1 MKFSKKLISTASHL
15 LSSALISGFAG
26 GVSYLLYIWTGYPRG
41 NDAVG
46 HVFKVKV
53 IAEFWP
59 HFNWVHSW
67 GGGMP
72 HFLRYPLLPYPPLAF
87 IHQQTGIEIGLLLTG
102 AGVLAVALSAVGI
115 YLLVWELTK
124 SRIVS
129 LVSAFVYALT
139 PASWSYAFAG
149 GTYARA
155 FATPFLVLAPW
166 SFIRALKKGETLDK
180 QACVLTAVFLA
191 LSFLSHFIVGVLS
204 FLLVFLLGLLVV
216 RGLKEKLI
224 VLSKIFIPAILLT
237 ASSSFSLP
245 FLATKPSAQW
255 LGDISEC
262 TRGVPWT
269 DLLYLLDKEVGIN
282 EFYLNK
288 LSPFLL
294 PLVILLFLAV
304 FSFRRK
310 ELLKNTL
317 LFQVILIFSS
327 LSLLL
332 LIFVKGI
339 FGPFDLLCV
348 IVGIPVSMLHY
359 LAILVAPL
367 VGILLFLSIPTGKLR
382 LLPPLLVILV
392 VGFWVKV
399 QLVDVMGSLG
409 ADRFCP
415 TEAYSAQR
423 FQMVEEMM
431 VGLDHQFNFRLGTE
445 DAGTGGWFNTRF
457 PYVPQTRDY
466 FAQGVVDQEQRFYLI
481 YSLFHQKDNYQETN
495 FLMDWWGVKQFMALK
510 GGDIAGKYISKP
522 EFYRCLD
529 IDRVGFDGCEF
540 RQPTPI
546 LAATDSPSILFIGKK
561 ASYNVFFRSLA
572 YSNLNSRHLIPIHGD
587 EFIDSYSSDELQKFR
602 VLVLYDYRFRDSRRA
617 AELLKSFVENG
628 GGVVMESNMFADE
641 ERFFGEILP
650 VYGVEHANFG
660 KKWRLSLTAD
670 GEEALGD
677 IALSKFGEAVFLE
690 GPWGV
695 AVAKGTRDWARVFLR
710 EADRP
715 ILAGGDF
722 GKGRVVWSGMNL
734 PYHIDSYTNEEESKL
749 WGRLLNWAGRIE
761 GLEIFEYPEDN
772 NSLIYETATFSAE
785 FVNPE
790 KRVVTVKKPVS
801 GVLLKEFYFPN
812 WHAHIMRNGKKEGAK
827 IYRAGPE
834 FMYVPIP
841 QGTSYPVQV
850 IFEYRK
856 SSLEQAAAAIS
867 FVTLA
872 ALVLYLWKG
881 WMLPPTWRR
890 AGARALRRSTTF
902 LAPVREWWEKE
913 EV

>member
-15 LSSALISGFAG
+15 LNFALISGFAG

-72 HFLRYPLLPYPPLAF
+72 HFLRYPLLPYLPLAF
-87 IHQQTGIEIGLLLTG
+87 VHRQTGIEIGLLLTG
-102 AGVLAVALSAVGI
+102 AGVVAVAVSAIGI
-115 YLLVWELTK
+115 YLFVWELTK
-124 SRIVS
+124 SRIAS
-129 LVSAFVYALT
+129 LVSAFIYALT
-139 PASWSYAFAG
+139 PASWSYAFSWG
-149 GTYARA
+149 IYARA
-155 FATPFLVLAPW
+155 FATPFLVLALW
-166 SFIRALKKGETLDK
+166 SFIRALKKGEKLDR
-180 QACVLTAVFLA
+180 QAYVLTVVFLA
-191 LSFLSHFIVGVLS
+191 FSFLGHFIVGALS

-216 RGLKEKLI
+216 KGLKEKFT
-224 VLSKIFIPAILLT
+224 VLYRIFIPATLLT
-237 ASSSFSLP
+237 AGFSLP
-245 FLATKPSAQW
+245 FWATKPSAQW
-255 LGDISEC
+255 LGDISEYD
-262 TRGVPWT
+262 RSVPWA
-269 DLLYLLDKEVGIN
+269 DLLYLFDKEVGIN
-282 EFYLNK
+282 EFYLNR

-294 PLVILLFLAV
+294 PLAILLFLAV
-304 FSFRRK
+304 FVFRRK
-310 ELLKNTL
+310 QLLKNAL
-317 LFQVILIFSS
+317 LFQVILFFSS

-332 LIFVKGI
+332 LIYVKGI
-339 FGPFDLLCV
+339 FGSLDLLYAT
-348 IVGIPVSMLHY
+348 VGIPVGTLHY

-367 VGILLFLSIPTGKLR
+367 VGILLFLSMPTGKLR

-392 VGFWVKV
+392 VGSWVKV
-399 QLVDVMGSLG
+399 QLVDVMGSLD

-415 TEAYSAQR
+415 TEAYSAPG
-423 FQMVEEMM
+423 FEMVEEMM
-431 VGLDHQFNFRLGTE
+431 VRLDQQFSFRFGLE
-445 DAGTGGWFNTRF
+445 DAVIGGWFNTRF

-522 EFYRCLD
+522 EYYRCLD
-529 IDRVGFDGCEF
+529 IDPSFDGCEF
-540 RQPTPI
+540 GQPTPI
-546 LAATDSPSILFIGKK
+546 LAATDSPAILFIGKK
-561 ASYNVFFRSLA
+561 ESYNIFFRSLA
-572 YSNLNSRHLIPIHGD
+572 YSNLNSRHFIPIHGD
-587 EFIDSYSSDELQKFR
+587 EFIDSYSLDELKKFR

-628 GGVVMESNMFADE
+628 GAVVLESNMFADE
-641 ERFFGEILP
+641 ERSFGEILP

-660 KKWRLSLTAD
+660 KKWRLSLTVD
-670 GEEALGD
+670 GEEALGN
-677 IALSKFGEAVFLE
+677 IALSKFGEAVFME

-695 AVAKGTRDWARVFLR
+695 AVAEGTRDWARVLLR

-734 PYHIDSYTNEEESKL
+734 LFHINSYTNEVESKL
-749 WGRLLNWAGRIE
+749 WGKLLNWAGRVE
-761 GLEIFEYPEDN
+761 GLEVFEYPEDN

-790 KRVVTVKKPVS
+790 KRIVTARRTVS

-812 WHAHIMRNGKKEGAK
+812 WHAYIMRNGKKEGAK

-841 QGTSYPVQV
+841 QGTSYPIQV

-872 ALVLYLWKG
+872 ALLLYLWKG

-902 LAPVREWWEKE
+902 LAPLREWWEKE

>member
-1 MKFSKKLISTASHL
+1 MRISKRLISTASHL
-15 LSSALISGFAG
+15 LNFALISGFAG

-41 NDAVG
+41 WDAVG

-53 IAEFWP
+53 IANFWP

-72 HFLRYPLLPYPPLAF
+72 HFLRYPLLPYLPLAF
-87 IHQQTGIEIGLLLTG
+87 IHQQTKIDVGLLLTG
-102 AGVLAVALSAVGI
+102 AGVLAVALSAIGI
-115 YLLVWELTK
+115 YLLVWELTR

-129 LVSAFVYALT
+129 LVSAFIYALT
-139 PASWSYAFAG
+139 PASWSYAFSG
-149 GTYARA
+149 GIYARA
-155 FATPFLVLAPW
+155 FATPFLVLALW
-166 SFIRALKKGETLDK
+166 SFIRALKRGEKLDK
-180 QACVLTAVFLA
+180 QACLLTVVFLGF
-191 LSFLSHFIVGVLS
+191 SFLSHFIVGTLA
-204 FLLVFLLGLLVV
+204 FLLVFVLGLLVV
-216 RGLKEKLI
+216 KGLKEKII
-224 VLSKIFIPAILLT
+224 VLSKIFIPAIMLT
-237 ASSSFSLP
+237 AGFSFP
-245 FLATKPSAQW
+245 FGATKPSTHQW
-255 LGDISEC
+255 LGDISEYI
-262 TRGVPWT
+262 RSVPWA
-269 DLLYLLDKEVGIN
+269 DLLYLLDKEVGISGSS
-282 EFYLNK
+282 LNK

-294 PLVILLFLAV
+294 PLAVLLFLAV
-304 FSFRRK
+304 FVFRRK
-310 ELLKNTL
+310 ELLKNSL
-317 LFQVILIFSS
+317 LFQVILFFSS

-332 LIFVKGI
+332 LIYVKVI
-339 FGPFDLLCV
+339 FGPFDLLYA
-348 IVGIPVSMLHY
+348 IVGNPAGMLHY

-367 VGILLFLSIPTGKLR
+367 VGILLFLLIPTGKLR

-409 ADRFCP
+409 VDRFCS
-415 TEAYSAQR
+415 TETYSAQP
-423 FQMVEEMM
+423 FKMVEKMM

-445 DAGTGGWFNTRF
+445 DAGTGAWFNTRF

-466 FAQGVVDQEQRFYLI
+466 FGQGVVDQDQRFHLI

-529 IDRVGFDGCEF
+529 IDPSFDGCEF

-546 LAATDSPSILFIGKK
+546 LAATDSPAILFIGKK
-561 ASYNVFFRSLA
+561 TSYNIFFRSLA
-572 YSNLNSRHLIPIHGD
+572 YSNLNSRHFIPIHGD
-587 EFIDSYSSDELQKFR
+587 EFIDSYSSDELKKFK

-641 ERFFGEILP
+641 ERSFGEILP

-695 AVAKGTRDWARVFLR
+695 AVAKGTTDGARGFLR

-734 PYHIDSYTNEEESKL
+734 PYHINSYTNEEESKL
-749 WGRLLNWAGRIE
+749 WGKLLNWAGRIE

-790 KRVVTVKKPVS
+790 ERIVTVKKPVS

-834 FMYVPIP
+834 FMYVPLSEEI
-841 QGTSYPVQV
+841 SYPLQV
-850 IFEYRK
+850 ILLYEK
-856 SSLEQAAAAIS
+856 SWLEKISIGISLLTLGGLIFYALEGWVVPPLPRRFRRLLLQWPAMALKAA
-867 FVTLA
+867 
-872 ALVLYLWKG
+872 
-881 WMLPPTWRR
+881 RD
-890 AGARALRRSTTF
+890 
-902 LAPVREWWEKE
+902 WWADEG
-913 EV
+913 